1 MTTARCSKHRCN
13 TAIAG
18 FVRAHAPETVGDASG
33 DNKNLETTIK
43 KSIRLRR
50 TQRVAIFLL
59 TLAGCI
65 NYLDRSALSVANS
78 MIRGEMGLSA
88 SEMGMLLSA
97 FSMAYVL
104 SQLPVAC
111 CLTASRR

>member
-1 MTTARCSKHRCN
+1 MR
-13 TAIAG
+13 
-18 FVRAHAPETVGDASG
+18 
-33 DNKNLETTIK
+33 
-43 KSIRLRR
+43 KSPRLRR

-97 FSMAYVL
+97 FSMAYAF
-104 SQLPVAC
+104 SQLPVGVLLDRFGARLMLGVGMC
-111 CLTASRR
+111 AWSIAQLCGGFVTSLQ